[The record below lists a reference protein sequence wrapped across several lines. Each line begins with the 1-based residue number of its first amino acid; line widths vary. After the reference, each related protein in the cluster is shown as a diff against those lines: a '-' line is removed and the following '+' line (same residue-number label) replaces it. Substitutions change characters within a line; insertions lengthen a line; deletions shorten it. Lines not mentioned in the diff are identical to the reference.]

1 MVPEFIKIDTFIRRQ
16 AKEVTM
22 NESADRTLTKA
33 LMERPEDIAELFSSA
48 ANPARVKMMAMLAY
62 GEQGL
67 TDLMRAAGLSKN
79 AVVNHLT
86 KLMGMGMVQRVSRGR
101 YALTNDGR
109 GLILTGT
116 RLYMDSHQRGEM
128 ERERLRQLYV
138 RGREEGLEMERR
150 TVTNKGSYMCC
161 WISFNG
167 AVGGT
172 LRALGAECDL
182 VDVSGRTGYAFLL
195 NVPRGRMCPS
205 APTALMDSVYREMVN
220 GAGELGAEGRLWTE
234 AGGYLGNEDPS
245 EKDRARARRLFERV
259 KGEIDALGRP
269 IVVWGLPIPEFGIV
283 NGYEGSRY
291 VASTYRS
298 MDAPDKEELVEA
310 EALQSPGCL
319 MTVSF
324 APGPER
330 EGRWLAR
337 AVEMA
342 SGKIE
347 VCEGY
352 LAGPKAAQEWSEC
365 LLKADDSGY
374 IGNSY
379 TAACWSEG
387 RSNAGVFLR
396 RMARKQRGRVNRE
409 LLEAAGAYAKGAQ
422 VMEEYV
428 GLFPFNFQGRIG
440 DQARERGSALLMEL
454 KGYEEDAV
462 LHMKEALLHWPRE
475 G

>member
-1 MVPEFIKIDTFIRRQ
+1 M
-16 AKEVTM
+16 M

-48 ANPARVKMMAMLAY
+48 SNPARVKMMAMLTC

-79 AVVNHLT
+79 AAVNHLT

-116 RLYMDSHQRGEM
+116 RLYMDSAERGDM
-128 ERERLRQLYV
+128 ERERLRQLYI

-150 TVTNKGSYMCC
+150 TVASKGSYICC

-167 AVGGT
+167 AMGGA
-172 LRALGAECDL
+172 LRAQGVECDL

-195 NVPRGRMCPS
+195 NVPKGRMCPS
-205 APTALMDSVYREMVN
+205 APTALEDSVYREMVR
-220 GAGELGAEGRLWTE
+220 GAGELGAEGKLWTE
-234 AGGYLGNEDPS
+234 PGGYMGNEDPS
-245 EKDRARARRLFERV
+245 ETERERARRLFEMV
-259 KGEIDALGRP
+259 KGDIDSTGRP
-269 IVVWGLPIPEFGIV
+269 VVLWGLPIPEFGIV
-283 NGYEGSRY
+283 NGYEGRRY

-298 MDAPDKEELVEA
+298 MEAPEKEELVEA

-324 APGPER
+324 APKFDR

-342 SGKIE
+342 SGKVE
-347 VCEGY
+347 SCEGY
-352 LAGPKAAQEWSEC
+352 LAGPKAAQEWANC
-365 LLKADDSGY
+365 LLKADDSEY

-396 RMARKQRGRVNRE
+396 RMARTQRGRVNRE

-422 VMEEYV
+422 VMDEYV
-428 GLFPFNFQGRIG
+428 GLFPFNFQGQIG
-440 DQARERGSALLMEL
+440 EQARERGAALLMEL

-462 LHMKEALLHWPRE
+462 LHMKEAQLHWPRE

>member
-1 MVPEFIKIDTFIRRQ
+1 
-16 AKEVTM
+16 M

-48 ANPARVKMMAMLAY
+48 ANPARVKMMAMLTC

-67 TDLMRAAGLSKN
+67 NDLMTAAGLSKN
-79 AVVNHLT
+79 AAVNHLT
-86 KLMGMGMVQRVSRGR
+86 KLMGMGMVKRMSRGR

-116 RLYMDSHQRGEM
+116 RLFMDSNQRGDM
-128 ERERLRQLYV
+128 ERERLRQLYI

-150 TVTNKGSYMCC
+150 TVASKGSYICC

-167 AVGGT
+167 AMGGA
-172 LRALGAECDL
+172 LRAQGVECDL

-195 NVPRGRMCPS
+195 NVPKGRMCPS
-205 APTALMDSVYREMVN
+205 APTALEDSVYREMVK
-220 GAGELGAEGRLWTE
+220 GAGELGAECRLWTE
-234 AGGYLGNEDPS
+234 PGGYMGNQDPS
-245 EKDRARARRLFERV
+245 ETDKGRARRLFEMV
-259 KGEIDALGRP
+259 KRDIDTTGRP
-269 IVVWGLPIPEFGIV
+269 VVLWGLPIPEFGIV
-283 NGYEGSRY
+283 NGYEGTRY

-298 MDAPDKEELVEA
+298 MDAPEKEELVEA

-319 MTVSF
+319 MAVSF
-324 APGPER
+324 APGR
-330 EGRWLAR
+330 DHEGRWLAR

-342 SGKIE
+342 SGKIDI
-347 VCEGY
+347 CEGY
-352 LAGPKAAQEWSEC
+352 LAGPKAAQEWSNC
-365 LLKADDSGY
+365 LLKADDSEY

-440 DQARERGSALLMEL
+440 DQAREKGAALLMEL

-462 LHMKEALLHWPRE
+462 LHMKDALLHWPRE

>member
-1 MVPEFIKIDTFIRRQ
+1 
-16 AKEVTM
+16 M

-79 AVVNHLT
+79 AAVNHLT

>member
-1 MVPEFIKIDTFIRRQ
+1 M
-16 AKEVTM
+16 
-22 NESADRTLTKA
+22 TKA
-33 LMERPEDIAELFSSA
+33 LMERPEDIAQLFSSA
-48 ANPARVKMMAMLAY
+48 SNPARVKMMAMLIC

-67 TDLMRAAGLSKN
+67 SELMRATGLSKN
-79 AVVNHLT
+79 AAVNHLT

-116 RLYMDSHQRGEM
+116 RLYMDSNQRGEM
-128 ERERLRQLYV
+128 QRERLRQLYI
-138 RGREEGLEMERR
+138 RGREEGLDMERR
-150 TVTNKGSYMCC
+150 TVASKGSYICC

-172 LRALGAECDL
+172 LRSMGVECDL

-195 NVPRGRMCPS
+195 NVPKGRMCPS
-205 APTALMDSVYREMVN
+205 APTALEDDVYREMVR

-234 AGGYLGNEDPS
+234 AGGYMGNQDPD
-245 EKDRARARRLFERV
+245 EKDRERARRLFDMVRR
-259 KGEIDALGRP
+259 EIDSTGRP
-269 IVVWGLPIPEFGIV
+269 VVLWGLPIPEFGIV

-291 VASTYRS
+291 IASTYRS
-298 MDAPDKEELVEA
+298 MDAPEKEELVDA
-310 EALQSPGCL
+310 EALQAPGCL
-319 MTVSF
+319 MAVSF
-324 APGPER
+324 APAPDRG
-330 EGRWLAR
+330 GRWLAR

-342 SGKIE
+342 SGKVK
-347 VCEGY
+347 VCDGY
-352 LAGPKAAQEWSEC
+352 IAGPRAAQEWSNC
-365 LLKADDSGY
+365 LLKADDNEY
-374 IGNSY
+374 FGNSY

-409 LLEAAGAYAKGAQ
+409 LLEAADAYARGAQ
-422 VMEEYV
+422 IMEEYV

-440 DQARERGSALLMEL
+440 DQDRERGSALLLEL
-454 KGYEEDAV
+454 KGCEEDAV

>member
-1 MVPEFIKIDTFIRRQ
+1 M
-16 AKEVTM
+16 M

-48 ANPARVKMMAMLAY
+48 SNPARVKMMAMLTC

-79 AVVNHLT
+79 AAVNHLT

-116 RLYMDSHQRGEM
+116 RLYMDSAERGDM
-128 ERERLRQLYV
+128 ERERLRQLYI

-150 TVTNKGSYMCC
+150 TVASKGSYICC

-167 AVGGT
+167 AMGGA
-172 LRALGAECDL
+172 LRAQGVECDL

-195 NVPRGRMCPS
+195 NVPKGRMCPS
-205 APTALMDSVYREMVN
+205 APTALEDSVYREMVR
-220 GAGELGAEGRLWTE
+220 GAGELGAEGKLWTE
-234 AGGYLGNEDPS
+234 PGGYMGNEDPS
-245 EKDRARARRLFERV
+245 ETERERARRLFEMV
-259 KGEIDALGRP
+259 KGDIDSTGRP
-269 IVVWGLPIPEFGIV
+269 VVLWGLPIPEFGIV
-283 NGYEGSRY
+283 NGYEGTRY

-298 MDAPDKEELVEA
+298 MEAPEKEELVEA

-324 APGPER
+324 APKFDR
-330 EGRWLAR
+330 QGRWLAR

-342 SGKIE
+342 SGKVE
-347 VCEGY
+347 NCEGY
-352 LAGPKAAQEWSEC
+352 LAGPKAAQEWANC
-365 LLKADDSGY
+365 LLKADDSEY

-396 RMARKQRGRVNRE
+396 RMARTQRGRVNRE

-422 VMEEYV
+422 VMDEYV
-428 GLFPFNFQGRIG
+428 GLFPFNFQGQIG
-440 DQARERGSALLMEL
+440 EQARERGAALLMEL

-462 LHMKEALLHWPRE
+462 LHMKEAQLHWPRE

>member
-1 MVPEFIKIDTFIRRQ
+1 M
-16 AKEVTM
+16 
-22 NESADRTLTKA
+22 ADQPPRTITRM
-33 LMERPEDIAELFSSA
+33 LMERPDGIAELFSSA
-48 ANPARVKMMAMLAY
+48 ANPARVRMMALMAC

-67 TDLMRAAGLSKN
+67 ADLMNVAGLSKN
-79 AVVNHLT
+79 AAVNHLT

-101 YALTNDGR
+101 YALTDDGR

-116 RLYMDSHQRGEM
+116 RLFMDSNQRGEL
-128 ERERLRQLYV
+128 ERERLRQLYI

-150 TVTNKGSYMCC
+150 TVTRKGSYMCC

-167 AVGGT
+167 AVGGA
-172 LRALGAECDL
+172 LRALGVDCDL

-195 NVPRGRMCPS
+195 NVPKGRMCPS
-205 APTALMDSVYREMVN
+205 APTAVEDSVYREMVN

-234 AGGYLGNEDPS
+234 PGGYLGNEDPS
-245 EKDRARARRLFERV
+245 DSDRERARRLFDRV
-259 KGEIDALGRP
+259 RHEIDTLGRP
-269 IVVWGLPIPEFGIV
+269 VVLWGLPIPEFGIV

-298 MDAPDKEELVEA
+298 MDAPEKEELVEA
-310 EALQSPGCL
+310 EALQAPGCL

-324 APGPER
+324 APAPDSG
-330 EGRWLAR
+330 GRWLTR

-342 SGKIE
+342 SGKVE

-352 LAGPKAAQEWSEC
+352 LAGPKAAQEWSVC
-365 LLKADDSGY
+365 LSKADDSEY

-396 RMARKQRGRVNRE
+396 RMARRQRGRVNRE

-440 DQARERGSALLMEL
+440 DQARERGSALLMDL

>member
-1 MVPEFIKIDTFIRRQ
+1 M
-16 AKEVTM
+16 
-22 NESADRTLTKA
+22 ADQPPRTITRM
-33 LMERPEDIAELFSSA
+33 LMERPDGIAELFSSA
-48 ANPARVKMMAMLAY
+48 ANPARVRMMALMAC

-67 TDLMRAAGLSKN
+67 ADLMNVAGLSKN
-79 AVVNHLT
+79 AAVNHLT

-101 YALTNDGR
+101 YALTDDGR

-116 RLYMDSHQRGEM
+116 RLFMDSNQRGEL
-128 ERERLRQLYV
+128 ERERLRQLYI

-150 TVTNKGSYMCC
+150 TVTRKGSYMCC

-167 AVGGT
+167 AVGGA
-172 LRALGAECDL
+172 LRALGVDCDL

-195 NVPRGRMCPS
+195 NVPKGRMCPS
-205 APTALMDSVYREMVN
+205 APTAMMDSVYREMVK

-234 AGGYLGNEDPS
+234 PGGYLGNEDPS
-245 EKDRARARRLFERV
+245 DSDRERARRLFDRV
-259 KGEIDALGRP
+259 RHEIDTLGRP
-269 IVVWGLPIPEFGIV
+269 VVLWGLPIPEFGIV

-298 MDAPDKEELVEA
+298 MDAPEKEELVEA
-310 EALQSPGCL
+310 EALQALGCL

-324 APGPER
+324 APAPDSG
-330 EGRWLAR
+330 GRWLAR

-342 SGKIE
+342 SGKVE

-352 LAGPKAAQEWSEC
+352 LAGPKAAQEWSVC
-365 LLKADDSGY
+365 LSKADDSEY

-396 RMARKQRGRVNRE
+396 RMARRQRGRVNRE

>member
-1 MVPEFIKIDTFIRRQ
+1 M
-16 AKEVTM
+16 
-22 NESADRTLTKA
+22 ADQPPRTITRM
-33 LMERPEDIAELFSSA
+33 LMERPDGIAELFSSA
-48 ANPARVKMMAMLAY
+48 ANPARVRMMALMAC

-67 TDLMRAAGLSKN
+67 ADLMNVAGLSKN
-79 AVVNHLT
+79 AAVNHLT

-101 YALTNDGR
+101 YALTDDGR

-116 RLYMDSHQRGEM
+116 RLYMDSNQRGEL
-128 ERERLRQLYV
+128 ERERLRQLYI

-150 TVTNKGSYMCC
+150 TVTRKGSYMCC

-167 AVGGT
+167 AVGGA
-172 LRALGAECDL
+172 LRALGVDCDL

-195 NVPRGRMCPS
+195 NVPKGRMCPS
-205 APTALMDSVYREMVN
+205 APTAMMDSVYREMVK

-234 AGGYLGNEDPS
+234 PGGYLGNEDPS
-245 EKDRARARRLFERV
+245 DSDRERARRLFDRV
-259 KGEIDALGRP
+259 RHEIDTLGRP
-269 IVVWGLPIPEFGIV
+269 VVLWGLPIPEFGIV

-298 MDAPDKEELVEA
+298 MDAPEKEELVEA
-310 EALQSPGCL
+310 EALQALGCL

-324 APGPER
+324 APAPDSG
-330 EGRWLAR
+330 GRWLAR

-342 SGKIE
+342 SGKVE

-352 LAGPKAAQEWSEC
+352 LAGPKAAQEWSVC
-365 LLKADDSGY
+365 LSKADDSEY

-396 RMARKQRGRVNRE
+396 RMARRQRGRVNRE

>member
-1 MVPEFIKIDTFIRRQ
+1 M
-16 AKEVTM
+16 M

-48 ANPARVKMMAMLAY
+48 SNPARVKMMAMLTC

-79 AVVNHLT
+79 AAVNHLT

-116 RLYMDSHQRGEM
+116 RLYMDSAERGDM
-128 ERERLRQLYV
+128 ERERLRQLYI

-150 TVTNKGSYMCC
+150 TVASKGSYICC

-167 AVGGT
+167 AMGGA
-172 LRALGAECDL
+172 LRAQGVECDL

-195 NVPRGRMCPS
+195 NVPKGRMCPS
-205 APTALMDSVYREMVN
+205 APTALEDSVYREMVR
-220 GAGELGAEGRLWTE
+220 GAGELGAEGKLWTE
-234 AGGYLGNEDPS
+234 PGGYMGNEDPS
-245 EKDRARARRLFERV
+245 ETERERARRLFEMV
-259 KGEIDALGRP
+259 KGDIDSTGRP
-269 IVVWGLPIPEFGIV
+269 VVLWGLPIPEFGIV
-283 NGYEGSRY
+283 NGYEGRRY

-298 MDAPDKEELVEA
+298 MEAPEKEELVEA

-324 APGPER
+324 APKFDR
-330 EGRWLAR
+330 QGRWLAR

-342 SGKIE
+342 SGKVE
-347 VCEGY
+347 NCEGY
-352 LAGPKAAQEWSEC
+352 LAGPKAAQEWANC
-365 LLKADDSGY
+365 LLKADDSEY

-396 RMARKQRGRVNRE
+396 RMARTQHGRVNRE

-422 VMEEYV
+422 VMDEYV
-428 GLFPFNFQGRIG
+428 GLFPFNFQGQIG
-440 DQARERGSALLMEL
+440 EQARERGAALLMEL

-462 LHMKEALLHWPRE
+462 LHMKEAQLHWPRE

>member
-1 MVPEFIKIDTFIRRQ
+1 M
-16 AKEVTM
+16 M
-22 NESADRTLTKA
+22 NYSADRTLTKV

-48 ANPARVKMMAMLAY
+48 SNPARVKIMAMLTC

-79 AVVNHLT
+79 AAINHLT
-86 KLMGMGMVQRVSRGR
+86 KLMGMGMVRRVSRGR

-116 RLYMDSHQRGEM
+116 RLFMDSNQRGEM

-150 TVTNKGSYMCC
+150 TVAIKGSYMYC

-167 AVGGT
+167 AMGGA
-172 LRALGAECDL
+172 LRAQGVECDL

-195 NVPRGRMCPS
+195 NVPKGRMCPS
-205 APTALMDSVYREMVN
+205 APTALEDSVYREMVK
-220 GAGELGAEGRLWTE
+220 GAGELGAEGKLWTE
-234 AGGYLGNEDPS
+234 PGGYMGNAGPDET
-245 EKDRARARRLFERV
+245 ERERARRLFEMV
-259 KGEIDALGRP
+259 KGEIDLTGRP
-269 IVVWGLPIPEFGIV
+269 VVLWGLPIPEFGIV
-283 NGYEGSRY
+283 NGYEGTRY

-298 MDAPDKEELVEA
+298 MDAPEKEELVEA
-310 EALQSPGCL
+310 ESLQSPGCL

-324 APGPER
+324 APKFNH

-342 SGKIE
+342 SGKIDI
-347 VCEGY
+347 CEGY
-352 LAGPKAAQEWSEC
+352 MAGPKAAQEWSNC
-365 LLKADDSGY
+365 LLRADDSEY

-409 LLEAAGAYAKGAQ
+409 LLEAAGAYARGAQ
-422 VMEEYV
+422 VMEEFV

-440 DQARERGSALLMEL
+440 DQARERGSALLVEL
-454 KGYEEDAV
+454 KSCEEDAM